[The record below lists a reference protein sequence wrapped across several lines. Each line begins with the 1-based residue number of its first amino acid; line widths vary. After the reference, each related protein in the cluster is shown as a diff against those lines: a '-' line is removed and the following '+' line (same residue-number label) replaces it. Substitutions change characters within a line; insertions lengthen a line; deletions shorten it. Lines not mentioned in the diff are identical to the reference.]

1 VFLSFADA
9 MKAFNITFLLKCQPK
24 NTTCVFFEKQPVSM
38 EMKYESLLRYACRR
52 KTEMKLRTKNV
63 TCAGGFGRTGKKNL
77 PGKSALV

>member
-1 VFLSFADA
+1 
-9 MKAFNITFLLKCQPK
+9 MY
-24 NTTCVFFEKQPVSM
+24 FFEKQPVSM